1 MGRTG
6 VAATLVAL
14 VLIASCTQQ
23 PGTAAPDS
31 SSTGT
36 STSTIPATTTTEAP
50 EPMPAE
56 AMPAEAM
63 RLAALKD
70 AAGPDTFEVWI
81 CDVPVDTTDPTY
93 GDPTLRLP
101 LTPDDVIRRAGS
113 RVRGYFTAISFGV
126 YQPRF
131 IPGGTIPMA
140 PGDTSQTC
148 VDNALDQS
156 SPTATAVFA
165 VATAEH
171 TARAPGGWGTPGTWA
186 SCTTSCEASIT
197 RRSAYVGASDFH
209 PDWGFIPALDLIEH
223 EIGHTIG
230 LPHSGEV
237 LNDKFG
243 YTSALDVMS
252 NSAAPRDVD
261 PWRRHGP
268 DTLAVNRLAVG
279 WLPLDDVAHALSNAG
294 AANAGAVNAG
304 AASEP
309 QPFTLAPSTAS
320 SGTRLL
326 LLPIDEH
333 RMLTVEYLRPTGFD
347 NALPEAGVAV
357 HLIDDSAG
365 EGVERLQET
374 LVGTAPYTD
383 LLGLDETFAAN
394 GWSLRVISKSASA
407 VQVAVTSADR

>member
-6 VAATLVAL
+6 AAATLVAL

-31 SSTGT
+31 NST
-36 STSTIPATTTTEAP
+36 STSTTTTSTSIAATTTTEAP
-50 EPMPAE
+50 E

-101 LTPDDVIRRAGS
+101 LSPDDVIRRAGS

-131 IPGGTIPMA
+131 IPGGTISMA

-165 VATAEH
+165 IATAEH
-171 TARAPGGWGTPGTWA
+171 TAQAPGGWGTPGTWA

-279 WLPLDDVAHALSNAG
+279 WLPLDDVAHALSNA
-294 AANAGAVNAG
+294 A

-383 LLGLDETFAAN
+383 LLGLDETFVAN
-394 GWSLRVISKSASA
+394 GWSLRVISNSASA